1 LSQARCPHRDYTVLI
16 RLHPHRLV
24 MRAVGKVEKVGSP
37 SKDVARGPSAS
48 PFASD
53 TLGLSFYQEAPDVEV
68 TIREFEELAC
78 DRLKVLHAF
87 DRHCGFDMHMGDVR
101 ELGPKLRPELVNSRL
116 ALSYPSLAAQESSF
130 PAAKAEFCR
139 RDILSHFVLRLA
151 FCRSRE
157 ARDWFMKQEQR
168 LFVLRFDG
176 LRLEAK
182 EALLRSC
189 GVPCKRFEQ
198 PADGSGISLRQ
209 LQACTADAKIWSDNR
224 KPDFDRVFYE
234 FPFHEVHP
242 SLIAARRVVVRGGK
256 AFVPSSVLWLILVG
270 KFKQSLAEG
279 LEAAFHGLPAALA
292 DPRIGGFVRLL
303 QEHGLQLLVAPKS
316 NAEDPGE
323 KLSVGNFEEFLVR
336 SFPPCMRRLVE
347 HQREQKKHLKHQ
359 GRLQLRPFLKD
370 AGLSYDESVRWWRQE
385 LLRDREIDSTVFEKN
400 YTYDVDHTY
409 GKKGH
414 MQGQNTCGCPKIVG
428 YPGEAAGQAH
438 GCPFK
443 QLDVRGVKEL
453 MYKWRLPEKH
463 INEVEKLVTNG
474 NHYQLACIEYFRGTH
489 AGSEGD
495 GVGNAPMDFFRESC
509 RYHVQKREKA
519 GAAGSPEKSA
529 TA

>member
-1 LSQARCPHRDYTVLI
+1 
-16 RLHPHRLV
+16 
-24 MRAVGKVEKVGSP
+24 M
-37 SKDVARGPSAS
+37 
-48 PFASD
+48 
-53 TLGLSFYQEAPDVEV
+53 
-68 TIREFEELAC
+68 
-78 DRLKVLHAF
+78 
-87 DRHCGFDMHMGDVR
+87 
-101 ELGPKLRPELVNSRL
+101 
-116 ALSYPSLAAQESSF
+116 
-130 PAAKAEFCR
+130 
-139 RDILSHFVLRLA
+139 
-151 FCRSRE
+151 
-157 ARDWFMKQEQR
+157 
-168 LFVLRFDG
+168 
-176 LRLEAK
+176 
-182 EALLRSC
+182 
-189 GVPCKRFEQ
+189 
-198 PADGSGISLRQ
+198 
-209 LQACTADAKIWSDNR
+209 

-347 HQREQKKHLKHQ
+347 HQREQKK
-359 GRLQLRPFLKD
+359 
-370 AGLSYDESVRWWRQE
+370 
-385 LLRDREIDSTVFEKN
+385 

-495 GVGNAPMDFFRESC
+495 GVGNAPMDFFR
-509 RYHVQKREKA
+509 
-519 GAAGSPEKSA
+519 G
-529 TA
+529 